1 MCGTPSVGGS
11 SSPAPPE
18 PETVKRVE
26 AEVVQARNNA
36 KNAAASQYG
45 LSRTNVT
52 KGALVNETA
61 ETKKKKLGGE

>member
-1 MCGTPSVGGS
+1 MCSTPKVGQA
-11 SSPAPPE
+11 SPTPPA

-26 AEVVQARNNA
+26 SEVIQARNNA

-45 LSRTNVT
+45 ISRTNVT
-52 KGALVNETA
+52 KGALESGTP

>member
-1 MCGTPSVGGS
+1 MCSTPSIS
-11 SSPAPPE
+11 KAAPTPPE

-26 AEVVQARNNA
+26 SEVVQARNNA

-45 LSRTNVT
+45 IARTNVT
-52 KGALVNETA
+52 QGAMAGEMA